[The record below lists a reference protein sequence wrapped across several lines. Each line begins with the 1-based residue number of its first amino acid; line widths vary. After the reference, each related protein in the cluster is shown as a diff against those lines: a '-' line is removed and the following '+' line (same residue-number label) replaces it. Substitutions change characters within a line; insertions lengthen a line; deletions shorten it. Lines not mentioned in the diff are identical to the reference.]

1 MEFCSNCGNKVDN
14 GSKFCQSC
22 GQKIESKGLGNIPNP
37 AQETPVQPIQ
47 AEHPKQEEA
56 SVQGSYQ
63 ASYTPP
69 AQQSYTPPAQQSY
82 SAQNANAQGAYA
94 QPTYAAAAPKQKKPL
109 NKKMLFIIGGAVLAI
124 ILAIVLISA
133 LGGKGDKNTASDPNL
148 GLYTATTAEMWGM
161 EMDISDLFEKGV
173 SVELKENGKCD
184 LNVNGD
190 KGSGK
195 WTLAG
200 DKFHVKGCGVECDG
214 TLSKGV
220 MVWENVLD
228 MGVTLT
234 FEKEGGFSAD
244 SSADTS
250 GVAGN
255 ITDAIKPD
263 GAADASDLQKQWNGT
278 WYGCMYVSEATGDF
292 ADIPD
297 NLYDAYMVVNVDSSG
312 KGQFDVY
319 FANVDEAFASANCEA
334 KESGLYAIDGT
345 VAGGVDMYAY
355 NWMFLPM
362 PDYPDQYT
370 MGDVIEDGDSTFDF
384 TLFMKQWG
392 GSWQKE
398 IDSDFAIVPPSVD
411 SYSAAIAN
419 GELPPVGFAPVGYE
433 GTAAASGSDDSS
445 EDPDDQTNPEE
456 NEDYGKT
463 TADADGIVPFDVL
476 KEVFTWLEYQTS
488 YEGGYQR
495 PTYDEIAE
503 KLGTNGFKAHPD
515 SWKDDYHV
523 YEWVTTGDDFLLLS
537 FKVQAD
543 GSETWNSSS
552 WSSSLKD

>member
-234 FEKEGGFSAD
+234 FEKEGGFSAG

-263 GAADASDLQKQWNGT
+263 GTADASDLQKQWNGT

-370 MGDVIEDGDSTFDF
+370 MGDVIEDGDSTFEF

-398 IDSDFAIVPPSVD
+398 IDSNFAIVPPSVD
-411 SYSAAIAN
+411 TYNTAIAN
-419 GELPPVGFAPVGYE
+419 GELPPVGFAGYA
-433 GTAAASGSDDSS
+433 GQCFVPTVRVSIPMSFPRPASS
-445 EDPDDQTNPEE
+445 
-456 NEDYGKT
+456 
-463 TADADGIVPFDVL
+463 
-476 KEVFTWLEYQTS
+476 
-488 YEGGYQR
+488 
-495 PTYDEIAE
+495 
-503 KLGTNGFKAHPD
+503 
-515 SWKDDYHV
+515 
-523 YEWVTTGDDFLLLS
+523 
-537 FKVQAD
+537 
-543 GSETWNSSS
+543 
-552 WSSSLKD
+552 